1 MDNESREAF
10 EGSTLADE
18 LDLAEPTTEPGQR
31 ARLFL
36 FPRALRAEA
45 PLRNSQPMFELI
57 SRYVYQICGERL
69 GFPDRLRDQE
79 NPADLY
85 RSALLRSDGIPQY
98 FVLGRCLR
106 GISDRVRDQN
116 IPPTAGEPG
125 PRPGRCCL
133 CAPGRRNAALRSL
146 VSLDAPPPWTGGI
159 AAGRRSGSLGR
170 SPQARPVW
178 GRVRALGLR
187 WTLRHRYDQRRG
199 T

>member
-1 MDNESREAF
+1 MDNESGEAF

-57 SRYVYQICGERL
+57 SWYVCQICGERL

-85 RSALLRSDGIPQY
+85 RSASLALMAFPSTSYSGDASAG
-98 FVLGRCLR
+98 F
-106 GISDRVRDQN
+106 
-116 IPPTAGEPG
+116 PTACAIRTSRPPLLGSPVPG
-125 PRPGRCCL
+125 RAAVACALPVGGMPPSALVFRWTLHRPGR
-133 CAPGRRNAALRSL
+133 AR
-146 VSLDAPPPWTGGI
+146 I
-159 AAGRRSGSLGR
+159 AAVRRSGSLGR

-187 WTLRHRYDQRRG
+187 WTLRHRCSQLS
-199 T
+199 